1 MNSPFLEMAL
11 AAPDRGKDPKRLVGQ
26 RSNRSG
32 IGEVRSG
39 STFLSQSDFRLQFG
53 LGSASEARAVEV
65 QWLDGAM
72 ETVGVLKGGQIV
84 TLTEG
89 KGVTGVTRYIQ

>member
-1 MNSPFLEMAL
+1 M
-11 AAPDRGKDPKRLVGQ
+11 
-26 RSNRSG
+26 
-32 IGEVRSG
+32 GEVRSG

-65 QWLDGAM
+65 QWPGGAL
-72 ETVGVLKGGQIV
+72 ETIGVLKGGQIV
-84 TLTEG
+84 TITEG